1 MSKNNWVS
9 QVVPFCHP
17 GWENTSIHDPKRP
30 ILDTKHSICDS
41 KLKHKTCNILAAE
54 RLQLMI
60 FDNRLIIDS
69 LKAAHC
75 SLLFSVV
82 PEFRKEKQAF
92 CDIRQ

>member
-1 MSKNNWVS
+1 MRRGKTGNKK
-9 QVVPFCHP
+9 
-17 GWENTSIHDPKRP
+17 GGRG
-30 ILDTKHSICDS
+30 L
-41 KLKHKTCNILAAE
+41 KLEHKTCNILAAE

-82 PEFRKEKQAF
+82 QEFRKEKQAF
-92 CDIRQ
+92 CDIKQKYCVVLPLVKEKLEHLRSYQGS